1 MKRLHV
7 ANLVISIICTKKKGD
22 YFNANVNVNDNK
34 LRTKAEDKNK
44 NENKGYWLLVIGY

>member
-1 MKRLHV
+1 MSVLETQVSKLT
-7 ANLVISIICTKKKGD
+7 IILIRTKKKGD

-44 NENKGYWLLVIGY
+44 NENKGYWL